1 MYHLALHFAI
11 PLRWKRE
18 ASPVWVDQWPLPTD
32 KLAALTQ
39 LVSRELE
46 AGHIEPSLSR
56 WNTPIFVIRKPSGS
70 FRLLHDLRAVN
81 AQLVQFGPVQQG
93 GPSLAAVPRG
103 WPLVVIDLKDCFFSI
118 PLAEQDREAFAFTVP
133 VRITR
138 AQLKGF
144 NGRFSLREWPV
155 HLLFVSL
162 W

>member
-118 PLAEQDREAFAFTVP
+118 PLAEQDQEAFAFTVP

>member
-93 GPSLAAVPRG
+93 GPSLAAVPRMAPCG
-103 WPLVVIDLKDCFFSI
+103 
-118 PLAEQDREAFAFTVP
+118 
-133 VRITR
+133 
-138 AQLKGF
+138 
-144 NGRFSLREWPV
+144 
-155 HLLFVSL
+155 H
-162 W
+162 